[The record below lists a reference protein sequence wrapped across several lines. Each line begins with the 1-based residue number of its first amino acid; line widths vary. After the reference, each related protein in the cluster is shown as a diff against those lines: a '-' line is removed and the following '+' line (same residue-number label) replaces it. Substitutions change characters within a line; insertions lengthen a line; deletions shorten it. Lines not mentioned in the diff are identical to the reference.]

1 MTFKEKVYQQY
12 LQLVIDK
19 IISLES
25 ILNELNESAKNET
38 KSTAGD
44 KHETALA
51 MLQIEQENT
60 RKKLTEA
67 FEQKTQLERID
78 IHKKSDSIIKGSLIK
93 TDKGY
98 FFLSLGLG
106 KIIIEET
113 TITALS
119 IQSPLGTQLIG
130 LKIQQ
135 SAAINNVQYII
146 QNIE

>member
-44 KHETALA
+44 KHETALV

-60 RKKLTEA
+60 RKKLAEA

-146 QNIE
+146 RNIE

>member
-60 RKKLTEA
+60 RKKLAEA

>member
-60 RKKLTEA
+60 RKKLAEA

-146 QNIE
+146 RNIE

>member
-60 RKKLTEA
+60 RKKLAEA
-67 FEQKTQLERID
+67 LEQKTQLERID

>member
-12 LQLVIDK
+12 LQIIKDK
-19 IISLES
+19 ILSLET
-25 ILNELNESAKNET
+25 ILNDLNESAKNET

-60 RKKLTEA
+60 RKKLAEA
-67 FEQKTQLERID
+67 IEQKTQLERIN

-98 FFLSLGLG
+98 YFLSLGLG

-119 IQSPLGTQLIG
+119 PQSPLGTQLIG

-146 QNIE
+146 QNVE

>member
-1 MTFKEKVYQQY
+1 
-12 LQLVIDK
+12 
-19 IISLES
+19 
-25 ILNELNESAKNET
+25 
-38 KSTAGD
+38 
-44 KHETALA
+44 
-51 MLQIEQENT
+51 
-60 RKKLTEA
+60 LTS
-67 FEQKTQLERID
+67 
-78 IHKKSDSIIKGSLIK
+78 KKSEKIIKGSLIK
-93 TDKGY
+93 TNHGY
-98 FFLSLGLG
+98 LFLSIGLG